1 MNNPVSLHNFFLIF
15 MKAELITSISFTEDD
30 YNLRMSDE
38 TDAASFDEF
47 IDAILMFVDESG
59 GGLEEAV
66 CMAEEVFSRL

>member
-1 MNNPVSLHNFFLIF
+1 
-15 MKAELITSISFTEDD
+15 MKAELIASISFTEKD

-47 IDAILMFVDESG
+47 IDAILMFVGENG

-66 CMAEEVFSRL
+66 CMAEEAFSWL